1 MYETLFR
8 FDIFIARCLGDSFF
22 TRHSVVFRD
31 RILCHPLK
39 GVPMNEGAKEEHPL
53 KRHYSTVI
61 GSSDV
66 KMVADRHRHAAY
78 CIASTGDELLMTV
91 NIDDLD

>member
-1 MYETLFR
+1 MTKFHAAGR
-8 FDIFIARCLGDSFF
+8 GS
-22 TRHSVVFRD
+22 
-31 RILCHPLK
+31 PPNK
-39 GVPMNEGAKEEHPL
+39 GRKMGTPL